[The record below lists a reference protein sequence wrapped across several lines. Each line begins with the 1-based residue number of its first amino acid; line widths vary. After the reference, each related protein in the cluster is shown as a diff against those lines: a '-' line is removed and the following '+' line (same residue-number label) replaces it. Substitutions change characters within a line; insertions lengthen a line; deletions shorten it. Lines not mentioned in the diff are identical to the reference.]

1 MRISKRWLRRS
12 MAAALWMSM
21 PGLASAAG
29 PATLYGLYN
38 TGVNNG
44 QAVLKDNDQELHY
57 TLIEPSQ
64 IVGTP
69 VIATAAGG
77 FPIPPWLDDN
87 HLSAWIVPSNDTS
100 GPGDFDGAPSY
111 IYRTTFNLNNVD
123 LSTLKINGGWA
134 SDNSGLDILLN
145 GSSLGY
151 TNTAQFG
158 SFSPFILEGAFK
170 TGLNTVDFVINNGGN
185 ENNST
190 GPTGLRVQFVGNGN
204 TAPPPRPPHPN
215 AIATLFPTGTDANG
229 IALEGG
235 AVKDTH
241 YTIVAGPDG
250 SALDALTVPNDGFP
264 IGPWLANDANS
275 RWISPPD
282 VTGAT
287 DAMGDPG
294 TYVYQTTFSMKGLDP
309 NNAVIVAARGTDDG
323 GPTVLLNGVEV
334 PVTGSRGFGGKTWFA
349 ISSASATAA
358 GASFGP
364 GNNTLAFQV
373 DNGGEA
379 ANPTGLRVDD
389 LFARAAPLGTVPIP
403 GIFATGVGDNK
414 LPLEDGTD
422 DPHYKLVSAPEGA
435 EMNANALS
443 GPPSPPW
450 VDNTGSSRWIGPPN
464 TPAGEG
470 PPGTYEYELSFDLA
484 GLDPASAVI
493 LGTWSA
499 DDVGGDIFLNGNATG
514 NPQLGGF
521 PSLSPFEISVAEGDT
536 FLPGVNTLT
545 FRVTNGGTSNNP
557 TGLRVEGM
565 LGFAKQGGLRGDF
578 NGNGQLDAGDLD
590 AMAGSTEPRFDVNG
604 DGQTNSD
611 DRRFWVVVLAKTWF
625 GDANLNGLF
634 NSGDFVGAFQA
645 GLFETGVTAGWAT
658 GDWNGDKLF
667 NSSDFVT
674 AFQDGGYDAGNRQG
688 VSAVPEPASLSLLLL
703 GILPLLR
710 ARRS

>member
-1 MRISKRWLRRS
+1 

-57 TLIEPSQ
+57 TLIDPSQ

-123 LSTLKINGGWA
+123 ISTLKINGEWS

-190 GPTGLRVQFVGNGN
+190 GPTGLRVQFDGNGN
-204 TAPPPRPPHPN
+204 TAPPPPPPHPH
-215 AIATLFPTGTDANG
+215 AIATLFPTGTDSSG
-229 IALEGG
+229 LALQGA
-235 AVKDTH
+235 AVKDPH

-250 SALDALTVPNDGFP
+250 NPLEALTVPNDGFP
-264 IGPWLANDANS
+264 IGPWLANDSNS

-294 TYVYQTTFSMKGLDP
+294 TYVYQTTFLMTGRDP
-309 NNAVIVAARGTDDG
+309 NNAVIVASRGTDDG

-349 ISSASATAA
+349 ISSASAKAA
-358 GASFGP
+358 GTEIKSGA
-364 GNNTLAFQV
+364 NTLAFQV

-389 LFARAAPLGTVPIP
+389 LFARAAPLGSTPIP

-464 TPAGEG
+464 TAAGEG
-470 PPGTYEYELSFDLA
+470 PPGTYEYELSFDLT

-499 DDVGGDIFLNGNATG
+499 DDIGGDIFLNGNATG

-521 PSLSPFEISVAEGDT
+521 PSLSPFEVSVAAGDT
-536 FLPGVNTLT
+536 FLPGVNKLS
-545 FRVTNGGTSNNP
+545 FRVTNGGTANNP

-565 LGFAKQGGLRGDF
+565 RGCADSLPGPKGDL
-578 NGNGQLDAGDLD
+578 NGNGQLDTGDLNE
-590 AMAGSTEPRFDVNG
+590 MAGLLGPKYDVNQ
-604 DGQTNSD
+604 DGTTD
-611 DRRFWVVVLAKTWF
+611 FKDRLFWVAVLKNTWM
-625 GDANLNGLF
+625 GDADFDGDF
-634 NSGDFVGAFQA
+634 NSSDLVKVFAA
-645 GLFETGVTAGWAT
+645 GLFETAVTATWET
-658 GDWNGDKLF
+658 GDFNGDKAF
-667 NSSDFVT
+667 NTGDLVA
-674 AFQDGGYDAGNRQG
+674 AFQDGGYDAGSRG
-688 VSAVPEPASLSLLLL
+688 SVSAVPEPGSLSLLLL